1 MFFLGVKNFIEAMAA
16 LNSKPAKAK
25 SVIEEVFGSGE
36 MVTCRAKGTIA
47 AKDGSFS
54 FETK

>member
-1 MFFLGVKNFIEAMAA
+1 MAA